1 MVFLIFF
8 SLRFLLSLVFSA
20 AAATGPPSSE
30 EAKTKG
36 EKKRKKRRGL
46 DLISSFLNKCIMTE
60 KKDHMC
66 TAISTHVV

>member
-1 MVFLIFF
+1 
-8 SLRFLLSLVFSA
+8 LRFLLSLVFSA
-20 AAATGPPSSE
+20 AAAKGPPSS

-36 EKKRKKRRGL
+36 EKKRKKRKGL

-66 TAISTHVV
+66 TSISTHVA